1 MRFILVFI
9 GLGIIITNSI
19 AQNASVNWPLT
30 STTTVTPTV
39 SNNLLGQDESFSNLT
54 INNYSGPNSSQR
66 VTTLDGSWSA
76 ETNQNNSRFIQFA
89 VSPSSGY
96 TFYISAIS
104 LNLGA
109 SGGGNMKANIWYSTD
124 STFSV
129 RTQLNSSVLNLPNGT
144 LSSLSYSPN
153 IVLNSGSTFYL
164 RIYPWYTS
172 SATGKYV
179 CPNNLVISGSAEPEA
194 SPVIILTPTT
204 LIFGNVNIQTF
215 KEKSYSISGTYL
227 APLSGNITINAP
239 EGFEISK
246 TSGSGYSNS
255 VEFLYEN
262 GTLESKTV
270 YVRFSPNSTSTYSGY
285 ITNSGGGTTQ
295 SLSVSG
301 TGVTNLITSYYVS
314 GAGSDTNPGTIDQP
328 FLTIPKAVSVAQLG
342 DTIYVRGGTYS
353 ISSTITISK
362 SGITDERYFLLGYS
376 NERPILDFSTGSSIG
391 ILLSGNYWHIKG
403 FDVLKAKGNGMRI
416 TGSNN
421 IIEFCAFYDNSETGL
436 QLASGASF
444 NRVINCDAYFN
455 YDPPLGGNADGFAP
469 KLDVGTGNY
478 FYGCRSW
485 QNSDDGWDGY
495 MRGAD
500 NVTTTIENSWCFM
513 NGYLKDGSPI
523 TSGNGNG
530 FKMGGG
536 DNSNA
541 DSLRH
546 NMILKNCIAFDNRV
560 KGFDQN
566 NNRGSMT
573 LYNNTAYRN
582 GTNYGMGA
590 GVKIGET
597 MTLINCLVLGSTG
610 SIWTGAIR
618 QTNSWMSPFTNATT
632 ADFISIDTTGVRGP
646 RKLDGSLP
654 DISFMRLAANSQ
666 FIDAGTEVGIPY
678 NGIAPDL
685 GYIETEGST
694 SVINNFAEQIST
706 FKLFSNFPN
715 PFNPIT
721 NFEFQ
726 IANREF
732 VSLTIYDILGREI
745 IKLVNDVIE
754 AGIHKVQWNATNLPS
769 GVYFSVLE
777 NGKVKKILKLALLK

>member
-1 MRFILVFI
+1 M
-9 GLGIIITNSI
+9 GG
-19 AQNASVNWPLT
+19 
-30 STTTVTPTV
+30 
-39 SNNLLGQDESFSNLT
+39 SNL
-54 INNYSGPNSSQR
+54 R
-66 VTTLDGSWSA
+66 V
-76 ETNQNNSRFIQFA
+76 
-89 VSPSSGY
+89 
-96 TFYISAIS
+96 
-104 LNLGA
+104 
-109 SGGGNMKANIWYSTD
+109 NILYSTD
-124 STFSV
+124 PTFTTN
-129 RTQLNSSVLNLPNGT
+129 TQLTSNYILTRDVITN
-144 LSSLSYSPN
+144 LSYTPTITVN
-153 IVLNSGSTFYL
+153 DGSTLYL
-164 RIYPWYTS
+164 RIYPWWNS
-172 SATGKYV
+172 STGASGKYV
-179 CPNNLVISGSAEPEA
+179 CLQNVTISGSAVLVGNP
-194 SPVIILTPTT
+194 SLSTTPTT
-204 LIFGNVNIQTF
+204 IIFGNVNINTF
-215 KEKSYSISGTYL
+215 KEKSYILSGSLLT
-227 APLSGNITINAP
+227 PSNGNITITSP
-239 EGFEISK
+239 TGYEVS
-246 TSGSGYSNS
+246 TVSGSNFSSSINIPYT
-255 VEFLYEN
+255 N
-262 GTLESKTV
+262 GTISQTIFVKFFPTIDV
-270 YVRFSPNSTSTYSGY
+270 VYSGN

-362 SGITDERYFLLGYS
+362 SGITDERYFLFGYS

-685 GYIETEGST
+685 GYFETEGST